1 MRRSAGTDG
10 ERQEVPEDLQT
21 QPTAVAE
28 GSWAGPGGILPGPVV
43 NKGHI
48 WVAAVSPSRLW
59 AMGSQAVP
67 WKVETEQL

>member
-10 ERQEVPEDLQT
+10 ETQEVPEDLQT

-28 GSWAGPGGILPGPVV
+28 GGWAGPGGILPGPV
-43 NKGHI
+43 
-48 WVAAVSPSRLW
+48 SPSSLW
-59 AMGSQAVP
+59 AMGSQVAP